1 MPLFDRIARAYREF
15 RLERRAFGGAT
26 TQTSFDYTDS
36 TLGQLT
42 DGTGK
47 PSASATA
54 AVQFALGL
62 TSRAFMVAEVMP
74 RTPDTAQ
81 LTPELL
87 AMTAREMLAKGNA
100 VFEMLRGARAG
111 GLTLLPAP
119 GFEITGGILPSQWQ
133 YALKWLDQNEDELTR
148 TAGSDSV
155 IHVRY
160 GATALAPWY
169 GQSPLV
175 AAGMDAKVL
184 ANIVKSLGDDAVTPV
199 AHIIPTP
206 DGTTKVQREGLARDI
221 RDARG
226 QVIVPETTAAG
237 FGQGPTAAPRRDM
250 ESSRVGPDPSANA
263 LALQDSASL
272 AVLRAMGIPHG
283 LYLGGGGAER
293 EAYRQFYAITCNPL
307 ARLIEAELRVKLG
320 IPELSI
326 SLDDLAAIDITAKS
340 RALQGFVAAGI
351 PLPEA
356 LKMAGFKNVDVPDV
370 PAAPPVPAE

>member
-1 MPLFDRIARAYREF
+1 MSIVSRALSILG
-15 RLERRAFGGAT
+15 LERRAFGGGT
-26 TQTSFDYTDS
+26 TQTSFGYTDA
-36 TLGQLT
+36 TLQELT
-42 DGTGK
+42 DETGK

-111 GLTLLPAP
+111 GLTLLAVP
-119 GFEITGGILPSQWQ
+119 GFEISGGILPSQWQ

-148 TAGSDSV
+148 TAGPDSV

-160 GATALAPWY
+160 GAMALAPWY

-175 AAGMDAKVL
+175 AAGMDARVL
-184 ANIVKSLGDDAVTPV
+184 ANIVNKLGDDAATPV
-199 AHIIPTP
+199 AHMIPMP
-206 DGTTKVQREGLARDI
+206 DGATVAQRQGVARDI

-226 QVIVPETTAAG
+226 RVIVPETTRAG
-237 FGQGPTAAPRRDM
+237 IGQGAAAAPQRDF

-263 LALQDSASL
+263 LALQDSAAM
-272 AVLRAMGIPHG
+272 AVLRALGIPPG
-283 LYLGGGGAER
+283 LYSGSGGASR
-293 EAYRQFYAITCNPL
+293 EAYRQFYAVTVNPL
-307 ARLIEAELRVKLG
+307 AKLIEAELRVKLNL
-320 IPELSI
+320 PELAI

-340 RALQGFVAAGI
+340 RAVGTLVQAGV
-351 PLPEA
+351 PLPMA
-356 LKMAGFKNVDVPDV
+356 VQMAGFKNVVVPD
-370 PAAPPVPAE
+370 APEFPEP

>member
-1 MPLFDRIARAYREF
+1 MSIVSRALSILG
-15 RLERRAFGGAT
+15 LERRAFGGGT
-26 TQTSFDYTDS
+26 TRTSFDYTDA
-36 TLGQLT
+36 TLQELT
-42 DGTGK
+42 DDTGK
-47 PSASATA
+47 PTASATA

-111 GLTLLPAP
+111 ALTLLAVP
-119 GFEITGGILPSQWQ
+119 GFEISGGLLPSQWK

-175 AAGMDAKVL
+175 AAGMDARVL
-184 ANIVKSLGDDAVTPV
+184 ANIVNKLGDDASTPV
-199 AHIIPTP
+199 AHMIPMP
-206 DGTTKVQREGLARDI
+206 DGATVAQRQGVAKDI

-226 QVIVPETTAAG
+226 RVIVPETTRAG
-237 FGQGPTAAPRRDM
+237 IGQGAAAAPQRDF

-263 LALQDSASL
+263 LALQDSAAM
-272 AVLRAMGIPHG
+272 AVLRALGIPPG
-283 LYLGGGGAER
+283 LYSGSGGASR
-293 EAYRQFYAITCNPL
+293 EAYRQFYAVTVNPL
-307 ARLIEAELRVKLG
+307 AKLMEAELRVKLNL
-320 IPELSI
+320 PELAI

-340 RALQGFVAAGI
+340 RAVGTLVQAGV
-351 PLPEA
+351 PLPLA
-356 LKMAGFKNVDVPDV
+356 VQMAGFKNVVVPDV
-370 PAAPPVPAE
+370 PEFSAP